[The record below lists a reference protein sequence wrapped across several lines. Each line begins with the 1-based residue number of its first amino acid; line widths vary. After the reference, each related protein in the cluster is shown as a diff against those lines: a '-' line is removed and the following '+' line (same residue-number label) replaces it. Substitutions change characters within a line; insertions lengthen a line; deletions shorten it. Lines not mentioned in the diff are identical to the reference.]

1 MSTNSVHNEYQM
13 KTHFNHTIGKIEVM
27 QLVDFGERIKEL
39 RKRSGLSQEQL
50 AQRLGITKG
59 MVSSYETSMRMPSYS
74 ILIKIAQMF
83 HVSTDY
89 LLGMEKGDWVN
100 LKGLTEKQKALV
112 CEIIDQFREQS
123 V

>member
-1 MSTNSVHNEYQM
+1 M
-13 KTHFNHTIGKIEVM
+13 
-27 QLVDFGERIKEL
+27 VDFGERIKEL

-59 MVSSYETSMRMPSYS
+59 MVSSYETFMRMPSYS